1 MHACFNLG
9 NLRIV
14 RRTVHAVGT
23 TISAAH
29 TTNLAAGTVKCLMTA
44 VCLLML
50 GTASGLQAAEPLPQV
65 LLKTSKGDVIVEL
78 YEDQAPN
85 TVAIV

>member
-1 MHACFNLG
+1 
-9 NLRIV
+9 
-14 RRTVHAVGT
+14 
-23 TISAAH
+23 
-29 TTNLAAGTVKCLMTA
+29 
-44 VCLLML
+44 ML